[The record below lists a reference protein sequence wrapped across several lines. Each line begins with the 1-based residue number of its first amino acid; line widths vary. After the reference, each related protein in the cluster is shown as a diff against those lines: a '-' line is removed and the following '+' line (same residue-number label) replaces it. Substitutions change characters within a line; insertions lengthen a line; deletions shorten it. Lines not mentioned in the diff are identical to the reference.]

1 MSDLVKRDT
10 DGWTDVLP
18 AVGDLAAKISQTEFV
33 PDTMRGKPAV
43 VAAAILYGRE
53 LGLAPMTS
61 LRSVAL
67 IKGRPALSA
76 EAMRA
81 MVLAAGHHI
90 TFEEMTSARCVIIG
104 RRKGTEDTTRVVFTI
119 DDAKKM
125 GVGGNAQYSKM
136 PRQMLAARATAELC
150 RLIFADVIGGL
161 VADVEVDDD
170 VEPMATVTPMTTAR
184 RSKPPKTNPNPEP
197 PVALAEPTQP
207 EEPVLDDDIVEAEVI
222 EEQPDPEPP
231 LDNNIARLDDHRDE
245 PTRADTDKGDAAMAA
260 AMTALTDVIDAEVI
274 ETSDGPAKAR
284 AALNEAR
291 AGKPTGPITA
301 QQLKALQAGFAGIG
315 IKDRDQRLAIAAGL
329 AGRPDLTTAND
340 LTAAEAKDVLDGL
353 AFAKATDDPIATLK
367 EALA

>member
-33 PDTMRGKPAV
+33 PDTTRGKPAV

-67 IKGRPALSA
+67 IKGRPALSS

-81 MVLAAGHHI
+81 MVLASGHHI
-90 TFEEMTSARCVIIG
+90 AFEEMTAARCVIIG
-104 RRKGTEDTTRVVFTI
+104 RRRGSEDSTRVVFTM

-170 VEPMATVTPMTTAR
+170 TEPLASVTPMTTAR
-184 RSKPPKTNPNPEP
+184 RKNPPKANPNPEP
-197 PVALAEPTQP
+197 PVALAEPPQP
-207 EEPVLDDDIVEAEVI
+207 DEPVLDDDIVEAEVI
-222 EEQPDPEPP
+222 DDQPEPEP
-231 LDNNIARLDDHRDE
+231 VLDDA
-245 PTRADTDKGDAAMAA
+245 TA
-260 AMTALTDVIDAEVI
+260 TALTVVTDVMDAEI
-274 ETSDGPAKAR
+274 IDERPSGPAAAR
-284 AALNEAR
+284 QALNAAT
-291 AGKPTGPITA
+291 AGKPEGAITPK
-301 QQLKALQAGFAGIG
+301 QLKALQTAFSAIG
-315 IKDRDQRLAIAAGL
+315 VKDRDQRLTIAAGL

-353 AFAKATDDPIATLK
+353 AFAQATDNPLATLK